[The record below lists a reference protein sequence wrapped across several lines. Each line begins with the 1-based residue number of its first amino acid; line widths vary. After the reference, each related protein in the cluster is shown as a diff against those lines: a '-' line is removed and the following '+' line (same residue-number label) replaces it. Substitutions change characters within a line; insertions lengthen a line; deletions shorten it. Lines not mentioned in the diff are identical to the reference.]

1 MSRLNINKCHSC
13 QTAGNSK
20 LYTVLNSLIFPTH
33 TQPRISFEH
42 AIQEEAHAAT
52 FNLLPAKSKERYLNV
67 LERFRDW
74 MRTKNVDVI
83 TEEVIL
89 AYFNGLMGKLA
100 PPSLWSMYEYSMLKS
115 TLFVYEKVD
124 ISK

>member
-13 QTAGNSK
+13 QTEGNSK

-33 TQPRISFEH
+33 TEPRISFEH
-42 AIQEEAHAAT
+42 AILEEAHAAT

-74 MRTKNVDVI
+74 M

>member
-1 MSRLNINKCHSC
+1 MEQQNDFIVPDDIL
-13 QTAGNSK
+13 
-20 LYTVLNSLIFPTH
+20 
-33 TQPRISFEH
+33 
-42 AIQEEAHAAT
+42 EEADAVT

-67 LERFRDW
+67 LEKFRNW

-83 TEEVIL
+83 REEVML
-89 AYFNGLMGKLA
+89 AYFNGLMGKLV
-100 PPSLWSMYEYSMLKS
+100 PPSLWSTYSMLKS